1 MWRLGGSG
9 VAVLPDDWR
18 MGDEDDRGVGWV
30 EVATEGGIRNS
41 RGSEGEEECVM
52 GAYDGRE

>member
-1 MWRLGGSG
+1 M
-9 VAVLPDDWR
+9 
-18 MGDEDDRGVGWV
+18 

-52 GAYDGRE
+52 GAYNVGE